1 MALFLDGMC
10 CPICRQLMT
19 GRQDL
24 IGFTFVCSGHA
35 LVRQLDDGVC
45 HRDCLGRWG
54 HRDEFVRAWNREAM
68 YGLGPHWFLEV
79 TRSGEVRYLSWLG
92 RVLYRWGWKRS
103 PLLPELIRRGRPLL
117 KLQLTRGGYSPLWVH
132 TRYGHLHSNPQPEDI
147 GLPPE
152 PAAAVR
158 AWGEQFARLCKRLGG
173 EDPPAAEEWGW
184 LQGEGRRLWKVL
196 SQQLGHRYR
205 VVYLEPGGI
214 LEPEIDAEPPAP
226 ADQPR
231 D

>member
-1 MALFLDGMC
+1 
-10 CPICRQLMT
+10 
-19 GRQDL
+19 
-24 IGFTFVCSGHA
+24 
-35 LVRQLDDGVC
+35 
-45 HRDCLGRWG
+45 
-54 HRDEFVRAWNREAM
+54 
-68 YGLGPHWFLEV
+68 
-79 TRSGEVRYLSWLG
+79 
-92 RVLYRWGWKRS
+92 VLYRWGWKRS

-184 LQGEGRRLWKVL
+184 LQGEGRRLWEVL

-205 VVYLEPGGI
+205 VVYLEPGRI